1 MTVVTARPIT
11 AVGSAPAAAP
21 LSLAEL
27 RPAHW
32 HRGLLVL
39 AAAMA
44 VLAIGNTVGA
54 LIDPRQVTGAEVWLK
69 PLKFALSTGI
79 YSLALAWLIGRLPQ
93 GGRMS
98 RVANAAGTVSAIGLA
113 IELAIINGFA
123 LVGQSSH
130 FNVTTPFHTAMWA
143 AMAVSIVVVWSMTF
157 VVAVLLFRAPLGDA
171 ARRLAIRAG
180 AVLALIGM
188 ALAFLMTGPH
198 GTQLAHYQGI
208 VGAHTVGLADGGP
221 GLPLL
226 GWSTVGGDLR
236 IPHFV
241 GMHALQALPL
251 AILLLEV
258 LALRVPMLRDPRR
271 RLRLIV
277 VAVTGYAATVAVL
290 TAQALSGQSIVAP
303 SGAILVAGIAV
314 AALVI
319 GATVVVLVTPTGPDR
334 RHPVH

>member
-1 MTVVTARPIT
+1 MTIVTARP
-11 AVGSAPAAAP
+11 APVALAP
-21 LSLAEL
+21 L
-27 RPAHW
+27 RPSHW
-32 HRGLLVL
+32 HRPLLVL
-39 AAAMA
+39 AGAMA
-44 VLAIGNTVGA
+44 VLVIANTVGVVS
-54 LIDPRQVTGAEVWLK
+54 DPRHVTGAEVWLK

-79 YSLALAWLIGRLPQ
+79 YSVTLAWLIGRLPQ
-93 GGRMS
+93 GGRTS
-98 RVANAAGTVSAIGLA
+98 RIANVAGTVSAIGLG

-123 LVGQSSH
+123 LVGETSH

-143 AMAVSIVVVWSMTF
+143 VMAFSIGIVWTMTF
-157 VVAVLLFRAPLGDA
+157 VVAVLLFRAPLGDT
-171 ARRLAIRAG
+171 ARSLAIRAG

-188 ALAFLMTGPH
+188 ALAFLMTGPQ
-198 GTQLAHYQGI
+198 GSQLSDYRGI
-208 VGAHTVGLADGGP
+208 VGAHTVGLPDGGP

-251 AILLLEV
+251 AILLLEL
-258 LALRVPMLRDPRR
+258 LAPRVPLLRDPRR

-277 VAVTGYAATVAVL
+277 IAVAGYAATLAVL

-303 SGAILVAGIAV
+303 SGGILAAGISV

-319 GATVVVLVTPTGPDR
+319 ASLVVALVAPLGDDR